1 MDQRISRAAAVLTLV
16 ALPLLTGCGRG
27 TSTPA
32 DSPVA
37 PTSAQAP
44 VLGATP
50 AADPAASTTPS
61 TGGDTDAQTEQ
72 IQAATRT
79 FVKTVLTIGYPDK
92 SFDDYTARIKPL
104 MTEKGFA
111 SLESADSTRKGSAA
125 LTSLYAQHARSAPTF
140 SADPTV
146 TSQEGTRATAQ
157 LDYENVAQRK
167 DGGQWKTLKSLGT
180 GSATVKLV
188 LQGGT
193 WLVEDAS

>member
-16 ALPLLTGCGRG
+16 ALPLLAGCGRG

-50 AADPAASTTPS
+50 AADRAASTTPS
-61 TGGDTDAQTEQ
+61 TGGDTE
-72 IQAATRT
+72 
-79 FVKTVLTIGYPDK
+79 
-92 SFDDYTARIKPL
+92 RIKPL
-104 MTEKGFA
+104 RTQRGFA